1 FFLYIRT
8 FYNKN
13 RQRGIAKTPSKI
25 EGAGG
30 AESAEG
36 TLFFPAFHCGLE
48 GCKNEQLKY
57 DFFKKLFTPLQTF
70 FKSLLLP

>member
-1 FFLYIRT
+1 MFFLYIRT

-36 TLFFPAFHCGLE
+36 TLFLLFYFHWGIII
-48 GCKNEQLKY
+48 
-57 DFFKKLFTPLQTF
+57 KKG
-70 FKSLLLP
+70 